1 MMRSHRPLK
10 DQDMPRIFSGDQHN
24 VSTQTEQTTWQ
35 EATDTHGMATRE
47 FIIERGD
54 KRPVTGALWL
64 PPQPRPGGPLMLCG
78 HGASGNRYQAPISY
92 LAGRFVREMGYAV
105 LSLDGPVHGLRQVG
119 PGGRQAFWP
128 EWEREACIDDM
139 TENWQLAI
147 EIAHAVPEV
156 GRGQLAY
163 FGLSMGSIFGVPLVA
178 SRDDV
183 VAATLG
189 LLGTSGPHI
198 HSYHGRRLLADAA
211 RIHCPLLFLM
221 QLEDELFDR
230 GGYLDLFDA
239 FASPD
244 KRLHANPG
252 LHPEIPAEEIG
263 FAFDFLC
270 QHLEGKVE
278 RRIINPLA
286 E

>member
-1 MMRSHRPLK
+1 MCARTH
-10 DQDMPRIFSGDQHN
+10 
-24 VSTQTEQTTWQ
+24 QTVWQ

-47 FIIERGD
+47 FISERGG

-64 PPQPRPGGPLMLCG
+64 PPQPRPEGPLILCG
-78 HGASGNRYQAPISY
+78 HGASGNRYQAPISH

-105 LSLDGPVHGLRQVG
+105 LSLDGPVQGLRQVG
-119 PGGRQAFWP
+119 PGGREAFWP

-139 TENWQLAI
+139 TEDWHLAI
-147 EIAHAVPEV
+147 ATAHAVPEV
-156 GRGQLAY
+156 GEGQMAY
-163 FGLSMGSIFGVPLVA
+163 FDLSMGSIFGVPLVA
-178 SRDDV
+178 SQEGI

-189 LLGTSGPHI
+189 LLGTSGPHVPP
-198 HSYHGRRLLADAA
+198 YHGRRLLDDAA
-211 RIHCPLLFLM
+211 RIRCPLLFLM

-230 GGYLDLFDA
+230 SGCLDLFDA
-239 FASPD
+239 FASDD
-244 KRLHANPG
+244 KRMHANPG

-270 QHLEGKVE
+270 QHLEGTAE